1 MPQPTPLREHIL
13 CVDDEEGILA
23 ALRQQLSARFGG
35 ECDIAVA
42 KNAREALELIDEL
55 QQDGEQIAVVI
66 ADQIM
71 PGMKGVE
78 LLEEVHRRSPQT
90 VKILLTGQAGL
101 DAVVYAINRAGLD
114 QYIPKPWDEP
124 DLRLDDRE
132 PAVAVPP
139 RARARR
145 AAARAADEERRAR
158 DAEFVA
164 RGEGR
169 RAHARAGEANA
180 RLAELAITDGLTGLY
195 NHRHFRERLSLE
207 MERSNRTGLPLSV
220 LMIDV
225 DHFKGYNDR
234 HGHLAGDN
242 ALRGVSKILQHGRR
256 ANDVVAR
263 YGGEEFAIILL
274 DVGKAAAKEVAE
286 RICAQVAEFPFEFGS
301 TQPAGKLTISLG
313 VASFPDDGAEP
324 ALVLAAA
331 DRALF
336 AAKNAGRNRV
346 RVAGSSRD
354 VTAPAMTRRAVL
366 WAAAPGAACS
376 PRLAA
381 RRGHDVVAV
390 GDRSPTAAAGAGR
403 GGARARVRSPAS
415 GCPARSRYRP
425 TSPPP
430 SPAATWCVVAVPSAF
445 VAATLSRPRAPSARA
460 RRAGRRVRVEGARAG
475 DRRHD
480 GRRDRGQRA
489 WRARRRAVR
498 AQLRA
503 GDRARAPA
511 ALVAASDRRG
521 RRAAHR
527 AGRARRRYGC
537 ASTPA
542 TTSPA
547 SVSAARSRTSSPSP
561 SGVATGSASAT
572 TRAPR

>member
-1 MPQPTPLREHIL
+1 MPSETTPLRTHLREHIL

-23 ALRQQLSARFGG
+23 ALRQQLSARFGA

-42 KNAREALELIDEL
+42 KNAREALELIDDL
-55 QQDGEQIAVVI
+55 QQDGEELAVVI

-78 LLEEVHRRSPQT
+78 LLEEVHKRSPRT

-101 DAVVYAINRAGLD
+101 DAVVYAINKASLD

-124 DLRLDDRE
+124 DLRLTIQNFLSRFRLERE
-132 PAVAVPP
+132 
-139 RARARR
+139 R
-145 AAARAADEERRAR
+145 
-158 DAEFVA
+158 
-164 RGEGR
+164 
-169 RAHARAGEANA
+169 
-180 RLAELAITDGLTGLY
+180 AELAITDGLTDLY

-274 DVGKAAAKEVAE
+274 DVGRNAAKEVAE

-301 TQPAGKLTISLG
+301 TQPSGKLTISVG

-346 RVAGSSRD
+346 RVAG
-354 VTAPAMTRRAVL
+354 T
-366 WAAAPGAACS
+366 
-376 PRLAA
+376 
-381 RRGHDVVAV
+381 
-390 GDRSPTAAAGAGR
+390 
-403 GGARARVRSPAS
+403 
-415 GCPARSRYRP
+415 
-425 TSPPP
+425 
-430 SPAATWCVVAVPSAF
+430 
-445 VAATLSRPRAPSARA
+445 
-460 RRAGRRVRVEGARAG
+460 
-475 DRRHD
+475 
-480 GRRDRGQRA
+480 
-489 WRARRRAVR
+489 
-498 AQLRA
+498 
-503 GDRARAPA
+503 
-511 ALVAASDRRG
+511 
-521 RRAAHR
+521 
-527 AGRARRRYGC
+527 
-537 ASTPA
+537 
-542 TTSPA
+542 
-547 SVSAARSRTSSPSP
+547 
-561 SGVATGSASAT
+561 
-572 TRAPR
+572 